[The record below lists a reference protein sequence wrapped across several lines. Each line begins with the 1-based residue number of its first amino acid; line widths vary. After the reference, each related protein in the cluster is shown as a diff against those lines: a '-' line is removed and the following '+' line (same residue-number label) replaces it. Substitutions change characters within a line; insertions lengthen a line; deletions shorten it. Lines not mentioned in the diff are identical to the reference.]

1 MATTSSSFNYICR
14 RKPNAGEP
22 IKPGSIV
29 YDAQNR
35 PISAIYMIGKSEV
48 LIEVTYS
55 SEGYLIFEGTE
66 YRSYQWN
73 LWTGI
78 LEPVVSV
85 AVDNGNVEVVV
96 GLADGFAT
104 QKINV
109 SGVVQI
115 VNNAQR
121 ISIAIRNWSDPEE
134 NLILYIAED
143 NTTLTDGWP
152 LVAQEG
158 ASFDLDPN
166 TSIYLA
172 PSSGTID
179 TRILEVTKT

>member
-14 RKPNAGEP
+14 RKPNAGQP

-29 YDAQNR
+29 YDAQDR
-35 PISAIYMIGKSEV
+35 PTSATYLVGKTEV
-48 LIEVTYS
+48 LIQVSYS
-55 SEGYLIFEGTE
+55 TEGYLIFEGTE

-78 LEPVVSV
+78 LEPIIT
-85 AVDNGNVEVVV
+85 VDNGNIEVVV

-104 QKINV
+104 QQIDVN
-109 SGVVQI
+109 GVVQI

-121 ISIAIRNWSDPEE
+121 ISIAIRNWSSPEDG
-134 NLILYIAED
+134 LILYIAED

-152 LVAQEG
+152 LIAQEG

-166 TSIYLA
+166 TSIYIS